1 MKLEAQLG
9 YGKGRD
15 VFLIVRWLPKDIDS
29 NNIELIKTKSRVH
42 LPEEEV
48 CGDEDFEEGSNERTD
63 GRKKLKILSM
73 EVTSQDYNGNKTRKE
88 WRKTGKF
95 QDTFR
100 TPYTSKV
107 N

>member
-1 MKLEAQLG
+1 MEAQLG

-15 VFLIVRWLPKDIDS
+15 VFLIVRGLPKDIDA
-29 NNIELIKTKSRVH
+29 NNVEIIKTKPRVH

-48 CGDEDFEEGSNERTD
+48 CGDEDFEEISNERTD
-63 GRKKLKILSM
+63 GRKKLKIISM
-73 EVTSQDYNGNKTRKE
+73 EVTSQDFNGNKSGKE
-88 WRKTGKF
+88 WKKTGRF